1 MTGLLRMDFST
12 TKPIV
17 VRENLVDAATGD
29 GMVEKIVDD
38 QSFEK
43 GSFSNNLH
51 WRWAKPV

>member
-29 GMVEKIVDD
+29 GMV
-38 QSFEK
+38 
-43 GSFSNNLH
+43 
-51 WRWAKPV
+51 